1 MQLLRVLISAAE
13 YNLRRFLNVDAD
25 PPLTSRR
32 ANLANEPR

>member
-13 YNLRRFLNVDAD
+13 YNLRRSLNVDAD
-25 PPLTSRR
+25 PSLMLRR